1 MCSFTFRLVDGGLMF
16 LLLSL
21 TRISAQREM
30 SLNPTTIGHYTESP
44 CKLFGRYETTVT
56 EGEALRL
63 PAYYDLSQLVWASVT
78 EFTWYRNRT
87 QELPS
92 SEEERVHHH
101 GPVLFFLPLLINDSD
116 QYYTY
121 WRKAADTCHI
131 FVTEVIVV
139 KAQPFD
145 HSVLFNDISESA
157 YNIAIPCPEP
167 VEKLCQDGK
176 ENLAWYKN
184 FSPIPNKSER
194 NLWVYGASKADEGIY
209 TCVCTWE
216 HNGTVL
222 NTSASRRLKIRAP
235 SASHPPQIN
244 LPRNGSTETTDLC
257 RDHTWIKFFIDTT
270 KKLRCEVFCGQN
282 IEDNCHVWWEM
293 NGVKVRS
300 QQQGYSVNTT
310 SEVEV
315 SSMRSIFTAI
325 LTIKTV
331 TMKDLQS
338 KFTCVAMNEQQWIYA
353 VVTLKLRGFMFMCLC
368 VVLVFFFLLAAVAVK
383 VFDIDLALFFRGVF
397 KCYGRSE
404 DGKVYDAYVVYQMY
418 GVNKDMEEKVYHFVS
433 SVLPTVLEQKCGFRL
448 FIHGRDDLPGED
460 RMELVEACMQLS
472 RKLIVILTPSS
483 STWSASGGQ
492 GSWGCSSSLTTADDY
507 DCQVGL
513 YQVLVHSEMSVI
525 LIQLGDMGEGGYTHL
540 PPGLQ
545 HLVRKSVPLMWQEG
559 RRGSMLPNSS
569 FWKRVHYMMPWPRHS
584 TSYNNQLMTV
594 LCEPSEGLR
603 A

>member
-1 MCSFTFRLVDGGLMF
+1 MTKRFFSTSTLQVPVLQKMYSFTFRLVDGGLVF

-21 TRISAQREM
+21 TRISAQREV

-44 CKLFGRYETTVT
+44 CQLFDNYETTVT
-56 EGEALRL
+56 EGEALSL
-63 PAYYDLSQLVWASVT
+63 PAYYDLSELVWASVT

-121 WRKAADTCHI
+121 WRNAAGTCLF

-157 YNIAIPCPEP
+157 DNIAIPCPDP

-184 FSPIPNKSER
+184 FSLIPNKSER

-222 NTSASRRLKIRAP
+222 KTSASRRLKIQAP

-244 LPRNGSTETTDLC
+244 LPINGSTETTDLY
-257 RDHTWIKFFIDTT
+257 TT
-270 KKLRCEVFCGQN
+270 KKLRCEAFCGQN
-282 IEDNCHVWWEM
+282 IEDNCHLWWEM
-293 NGVKVRS
+293 NGVKVGS

-315 SSMRSIFTAI
+315 SSMRNIFTAI
-325 LTIKTV
+325 LTINTV
-331 TMKDLQS
+331 TMRDLQS
-338 KFTCVAMNEQQWIYA
+338 KFTCVAMNDQKWNYA
-353 VVTLKLRGFMFMCLC
+353 VVTLKLRGFMFMGLC
-368 VVLVFFFLLAAVAVK
+368 VVLLLFFLLAAVAVK
-383 VFDIDLALFFRGVF
+383 IFDIDLALLIRGVF
-397 KCYGRSE
+397 KCCGRSE
-404 DGKVYDAYVVYQMY
+404 DGKVYDAYVVYQMD
-418 GVNKDMEEKVYHFVS
+418 GVDKEREEKVYHFVS

-448 FIHGRDDLPGED
+448 FIHGRDDLPGEGD
-460 RMELVEACMQLS
+460 KELVEDCMRLS
-472 RKLIVILTPSS
+472 RRLIVILTPSS
-483 STWSASGGQ
+483 STLSGSGGQ
-492 GSWGCSSSLTTADDY
+492 GSCGQWGYSSSLTTAEDY

-513 YQVLVHSEMSVI
+513 LQALVHSEMNVI

-545 HLVRKSVPLMWQEG
+545 HLVRKSAPLMWQEG
-559 RRGSMLPNSS
+559 RRGSTLPNSS
-569 FWKRVHYMMPWPRHS
+569 FWKRVRYMMPWPRHS
-584 TSYNNQLMTV
+584 TSFDNQLI
-594 LCEPSEGLR
+594 
-603 A
+603 

>member
-1 MCSFTFRLVDGGLMF
+1 MCSFTFRLLDGGLMF

-44 CKLFGRYETTVT
+44 CQLFDKYETTVT
-56 EGEALRL
+56 EGEALSL
-63 PAYYDLSQLVWASVT
+63 PAYYDLSELVWASVT

-121 WRKAADTCHI
+121 WRNAAGTCLI

-157 YNIAIPCPEP
+157 DNIAIPCPDP

-176 ENLAWYKN
+176 EDLAWYKN
-184 FSPIPNKSER
+184 FSLIPNESER
-194 NLWVYGASKADEGIY
+194 NLWVYGASKADEVIY

-222 NTSASRRLKIRAP
+222 KTSASRRLKIQAP

-244 LPRNGSTETTDLC
+244 LPTNGSTETTDLY
-257 RDHTWIKFFIDTT
+257 TT
-270 KKLRCEVFCGQN
+270 KKLRCEAFCGQN
-282 IEDNCHVWWEM
+282 IEDNCHVWWEI
-293 NGVKVRS
+293 NGVKVH
-300 QQQGYSVNTT
+300 TCT
-310 SEVEV
+310 HTHTWIHV
-315 SSMRSIFTAI
+315 SSM
-325 LTIKTV
+325 
-331 TMKDLQS
+331 DLQS
-338 KFTCVAMNEQQWIYA
+338 KFTCVAMNDQKWNYV
-353 VVTLKLRGFMFMCLC
+353 VVTLKLRGFMFMGLC
-368 VVLVFFFLLAAVAVK
+368 VVLLLFFLLAAVAVK
-383 VFDIDLALFFRGVF
+383 VFDINLALLFREVF
-397 KCYGRSE
+397 KCCGRSE
-404 DGKVYDAYVVYQMY
+404 DGKVYDAYVVYQMD
-418 GVNKDMEEKVYHFVS
+418 GVDKEREEKVYHFVS

-460 RMELVEACMQLS
+460 RLELVEACMQLS
-472 RKLIVILTPSS
+472 RRLIVILTPSS
-483 STWSASGGQ
+483 STLSGSGGQ
-492 GSWGCSSSLTTADDY
+492 GSCGYMSLLTTAEDY
-507 DCQVGL
+507 ECQVGL
-513 YQVLVHSEMSVI
+513 YQALVHSEMNVI

-540 PPGLQ
+540 APGLQ
-545 HLVRKSVPLMWQEG
+545 HLVRKSAPLIWQEG
-559 RRGSMLPNSS
+559 RRGSTQPNSN
-569 FWKRVHYMMPWPRHS
+569 FWKRVRYMMPWPRHS
-584 TSYNNQLMTV
+584 TSFDNQLI
-594 LCEPSEGLR
+594 
-603 A
+603 

>member
-1 MCSFTFRLVDGGLMF
+1 MQVPVFQKMYFTFRLVDGGLMF
-16 LLLSL
+16 LLFSL

-30 SLNPTTIGHYTESP
+30 SLNPTTTGHYTESP
-44 CKLFGRYETTVT
+44 CKLFDKYETTVT
-56 EGEALRL
+56 EGEGLSL
-63 PAYYDLSQLVWASVT
+63 PAYYDLSELVWASVT

-121 WRKAADTCHI
+121 WRKGADTCLI

-145 HSVLFNDISESA
+145 QSVLFNSISESA
-157 YNIAIPCPEP
+157 DNIAIPCPDP

-184 FSPIPNKSER
+184 FSPIPNESER
-194 NLWVYGASKADEGIY
+194 NLWVYHASKADEGIY

-222 NTSASRRLKIRAP
+222 NTSASRRLKIKAP
-235 SASHPPQIN
+235 AASHPPQIN
-244 LPRNGSTETTDLC
+244 LPRNGSTETTDLY
-257 RDHTWIKFFIDTT
+257 TT
-270 KKLRCEVFCGQN
+270 KKLRCEAFCGQN
-282 IEDNCHVWWEM
+282 IEDNCHVWWEI
-293 NGVKVRS
+293 NGVKVRL
-300 QQQGYSVNTT
+300 QQQDYSVNTT

-325 LTIKTV
+325 LTINTV
-331 TMKDLQS
+331 TTTDLQS
-338 KFTCVAMNEQQWIYA
+338 KFTCVAMNDQKWTSA
-353 VVTLKLRGFMFMCLC
+353 VVTLKQRGFMFMGLC
-368 VVLVFFFLLAAVAVK
+368 VVLLLFFLLAAVAIK
-383 VFDIDLALFFRGVF
+383 VFDIDLVLLFRGVF
-397 KCYGRSE
+397 KRYGRSE
-404 DGKVYDAYVVYQMY
+404 DGKVYDAYVVYQMD
-418 GVNKDMEEKVYHFVS
+418 GVDKDMDEKVYNFVC

-448 FIHGRDDLPGED
+448 FIYGRDDLPGED
-460 RMELVEACMQLS
+460 RMELVEACMRLS
-472 RKLIVILTPSS
+472 RWLIVILTPSS
-483 STWSASGGQ
+483 STWSGSGGQ
-492 GSWGCSSSLTTADDY
+492 GSCGQRGYSSSLTTAEDY

-513 YQVLVHSEMSVI
+513 YQALVHSEMSII

-545 HLVRKSVPLMWQEG
+545 HLVRKSAPLMWQEG
-559 RRGSMLPNSS
+559 RRGSTLPNSS
-569 FWKRVHYMMPWPRHS
+569 FWKRVRYMMPWPRRS
-584 TSYNNQLMTV
+584 TSFDNQLI
-594 LCEPSEGLR
+594 
-603 A
+603 

>member
-1 MCSFTFRLVDGGLMF
+1 RNMTLVLTYQWMQVPVFQKMCSFTFRLVDGGLMF

-44 CKLFGRYETTVT
+44 CNQSVKFETTVT
-56 EGEALRL
+56 EGEGLSL
-63 PAYYDLSQLVWASVT
+63 PAYYDLSELVWASVT

-121 WRKAADTCHI
+121 WRKGADTCLI

-145 HSVLFNDISESA
+145 HSVLFSSISESA
-157 YNIAIPCPEP
+157 DNIAIPCPDP

-184 FSPIPNKSER
+184 FSPIPNESER

-216 HNGTVL
+216 HNGTVF
-222 NTSASRRLKIRAP
+222 NTSASRRLKIKAP

-244 LPRNGSTETTDLC
+244 LPRNGSTETTDLY
-257 RDHTWIKFFIDTT
+257 TT
-270 KKLRCEVFCGQN
+270 KKLRCEAFCGQN
-282 IEDNCHVWWEM
+282 IEDNCHVWWEI
-293 NGVKVRS
+293 NGVKVH
-300 QQQGYSVNTT
+300 TCT
-310 SEVEV
+310 EVEV
-315 SSMRSIFTAI
+315 SSMRN
-325 LTIKTV
+325 
-331 TMKDLQS
+331 LQS
-338 KFTCVAMNEQQWIYA
+338 KFTCVAMNDQKWTSA
-353 VVTLKLRGFMFMCLC
+353 VVTLKLRGFMFMGLC
-368 VVLVFFFLLAAVAVK
+368 VVLLLFFLLAAVAIK
-383 VFDIDLALFFRGVF
+383 VFYIDLVLLFRGVF

-404 DGKVYDAYVVYQMY
+404 DGKVYDAYVVYQMD
-418 GVNKDMEEKVYHFVS
+418 GVDKDMDEKVYNFVC

-460 RMELVEACMQLS
+460 RMELVEACMRLS
-472 RKLIVILTPSS
+472 RRLIVILTPSS
-483 STWSASGGQ
+483 STWSGSGGQ
-492 GSWGCSSSLTTADDY
+492 GSCGQWGYSSSLTTAEDY

-513 YQVLVHSEMSVI
+513 YQALVHSEMSII

-545 HLVRKSVPLMWQEG
+545 HLVRKSAPLMWQEG
-559 RRGSMLPNSS
+559 RRGSTLPNSS
-569 FWKRVHYMMPWPRHS
+569 FWKRVRYMMPWPRHS
-584 TSYNNQLMTV
+584 TSFDNQLI
-594 LCEPSEGLR
+594 
-603 A
+603 

>member
-44 CKLFGRYETTVT
+44 CKLLDKYETTVT
-56 EGEALRL
+56 EGEALSL
-63 PAYYDLSQLVWASVT
+63 PAYYDLSKLVWASVT

-131 FVTEVIVV
+131 FMTEVIVV

-145 HSVLFNDISESA
+145 HSVLFNNISESA

-184 FSPIPNKSER
+184 FSPIPNESER

-244 LPRNGSTETTDLC
+244 LPRNGSTETTDLY
-257 RDHTWIKFFIDTT
+257 TT
-270 KKLRCEVFCGQN
+270 KKLRCEAFCGQN

-325 LTIKTV
+325 LTINTV

-338 KFTCVAMNEQQWIYA
+338 KFTCVAMNDQKWIYA
-353 VVTLKLRGFMFMCLC
+353 VVTLKLR
-368 VVLVFFFLLAAVAVK
+368 AAVAVK

-404 DGKVYDAYVVYQMY
+404 DGKVYDAYVVYQMD
-418 GVNKDMEEKVYHFVS
+418 GVDKDMEEKVYHFVS

-569 FWKRVHYMMPWPRHS
+569 FWKRVRYMMPWPRHS

>member
-1 MCSFTFRLVDGGLMF
+1 MF

-44 CKLFGRYETTVT
+44 CKLLDKYETTVT
-56 EGEALRL
+56 EGEALSL

-101 GPVLFFLPLLINDSD
+101 GPVLFFLPLLINDTD

-131 FVTEVIVV
+131 FMTEVIVV

-145 HSVLFNDISESA
+145 HSVLFNNISESA

-184 FSPIPNKSER
+184 FSPIPNESKR

-222 NTSASRRLKIRAP
+222 NTSASRRLKIQAP

-244 LPRNGSTETTDLC
+244 LPRNGSTETTDLY
-257 RDHTWIKFFIDTT
+257 TT
-270 KKLRCEVFCGQN
+270 KKLRCEAFCGQN

-325 LTIKTV
+325 LTINTV

-338 KFTCVAMNEQQWIYA
+338 KFTCVAMNDQKWIYA

-404 DGKVYDAYVVYQMY
+404 DGKVYDAYVVYQMD
-418 GVNKDMEEKVYHFVS
+418 GVDKDMEEKVYHFVS

-492 GSWGCSSSLTTADDY
+492 GSFGCSSSLTTADDY

-545 HLVRKSVPLMWQEG
+545 HLVRKSAPLMWQEG

-569 FWKRVHYMMPWPRHS
+569 FWKRVRYMMPWPRHS
-584 TSYNNQLMTV
+584 TSSNNQLMTV
-594 LCEPSEGLR
+594 LCEPSDGLR
-603 A
+603 T

>member
-1 MCSFTFRLVDGGLMF
+1 MTKRFFSTSTLVDGGLVF

-21 TRISAQREM
+21 TRISAQREV

-44 CKLFGRYETTVT
+44 CQLFDNYETTVT
-56 EGEALRL
+56 EGEALSL
-63 PAYYDLSQLVWASVT
+63 PAYYDLSELVWASVT

-121 WRKAADTCHI
+121 WRNAAGTCLF

-157 YNIAIPCPEP
+157 DNIAIPCPDP

-184 FSPIPNKSER
+184 FSLIPNKSER

-222 NTSASRRLKIRAP
+222 KTSASRRLKIQAP

-244 LPRNGSTETTDLC
+244 LPINGSTETTDLY
-257 RDHTWIKFFIDTT
+257 TT
-270 KKLRCEVFCGQN
+270 KKLRCEAFCGQN
-282 IEDNCHVWWEM
+282 IEDNCHLWWEM
-293 NGVKVRS
+293 NGVKVGS

-315 SSMRSIFTAI
+315 SSMRNIFTAI
-325 LTIKTV
+325 LTINTV
-331 TMKDLQS
+331 TMRDLQS
-338 KFTCVAMNEQQWIYA
+338 KFTCVAMNDQKWNYA
-353 VVTLKLRGFMFMCLC
+353 VVTLKLRGFMFMGLC
-368 VVLVFFFLLAAVAVK
+368 VVLLLFFLLAAVAVK
-383 VFDIDLALFFRGVF
+383 IFDIDLALLIRGVF
-397 KCYGRSE
+397 KCCGRSE
-404 DGKVYDAYVVYQMY
+404 DGKVYDAYVVYQMD
-418 GVNKDMEEKVYHFVS
+418 GVDKEREEKVYHFVS

-448 FIHGRDDLPGED
+448 FIHGRDDLPGEGD
-460 RMELVEACMQLS
+460 KELVEDCMRLS
-472 RKLIVILTPSS
+472 RRLIVILTPSS
-483 STWSASGGQ
+483 STLSGSGGQ
-492 GSWGCSSSLTTADDY
+492 GSCGQWGYSSSLTTAEDY

-513 YQVLVHSEMSVI
+513 LQALVHSEMNVI

-545 HLVRKSVPLMWQEG
+545 HLVRKSAPLMWQEG
-559 RRGSMLPNSS
+559 RRGSTLPNSS
-569 FWKRVHYMMPWPRHS
+569 FWKRVRYMMPWPRHS
-584 TSYNNQLMTV
+584 TSFDNQLI
-594 LCEPSEGLR
+594 
-603 A
+603 

>member
-21 TRISAQREM
+21 TMISAQREM
-30 SLNPTTIGHYTESP
+30 SLNPTTIDHYTESP
-44 CKLFGRYETTVT
+44 CQLCNKYQTTVT
-56 EGEALRL
+56 EGEALSL
-63 PAYYDLSQLVWASVT
+63 PAYDDLSELVSASVT

-121 WRKAADTCHI
+121 WRNAAGTCLI

-139 KAQPFD
+139 KAQPFN

-157 YNIAIPCPEP
+157 YNIPIPCPDP

-184 FSPIPNKSER
+184 FSLIPNESER

-222 NTSASRRLKIRAP
+222 KTSASRRLKIKAP

-244 LPRNGSTETTDLC
+244 LPRNGSTETTDLY
-257 RDHTWIKFFIDTT
+257 TT
-270 KKLRCEVFCGQN
+270 KKLRCEAFCGQN
-282 IEDNCHVWWEM
+282 IEDNCHVWWYI

-310 SEVEV
+310 SKVEV

-325 LTIKTV
+325 LTINTV
-331 TMKDLQS
+331 TMRDLQS
-338 KFTCVAMNEQQWIYA
+338 KFECVAMNDQKWEYA
-353 VVTLKLRGFMFMCLC
+353 VVTLKPR
-368 VVLVFFFLLAAVAVK
+368 AAVAVK
-383 VFDIDLALFFRGVF
+383 VFDIDLVLLFRGVF
-397 KCYGRSE
+397 KCCGRSE
-404 DGKVYDAYVVYQMY
+404 DGKVYDAYVVYQMD
-418 GVNKDMEEKVYHFVS
+418 GVDKEREEKVYHFVS
-433 SVLPTVLEQKCGFRL
+433 IVLPTVLEQKCGFRL

-460 RMELVEACMQLS
+460 RLELVEACIRLS
-472 RKLIVILTPSS
+472 RRLIVILTPSCA
-483 STWSASGGQ
+483 WSDSGGQ
-492 GSWGCSSSLTTADDY
+492 SSCGQCGCSSSLTTAEDY

-513 YQVLVHSEMSVI
+513 YQALVHSEMSVI

-540 PPGLQ
+540 SPGLQ
-545 HLVRKSVPLMWQEG
+545 HLVRKSAPLIWQEG
-559 RRGSMLPNSS
+559 RRGSTLPNSS
-569 FWKRVHYMMPWPRHS
+569 FWKRVRYMMPWPCHS
-584 TSYNNQLMTV
+584 TSFDNQLI
-594 LCEPSEGLR
+594 
-603 A
+603 

>member
-16 LLLSL
+16 LLLGL

-44 CKLFGRYETTVT
+44 CKQYDKYKTTVT
-56 EGEALRL
+56 EGEALSL
-63 PAYYDLSQLVWASVT
+63 PAYYDLSELVWASVT

-131 FVTEVIVV
+131 FMTEVIVV

-145 HSVLFNDISESA
+145 HSVLFTDISESA
-157 YNIAIPCPEP
+157 DNIAIPCPDR

-184 FSPIPNKSER
+184 FSPIPNESKR

-222 NTSASRRLKIRAP
+222 NTSASRRLKIQAP

-244 LPRNGSTETTDLC
+244 LPRNGSTETTDLY
-257 RDHTWIKFFIDTT
+257 TT
-270 KKLRCEVFCGQN
+270 KKLRCEAFCGQN

-325 LTIKTV
+325 LTINTV

-353 VVTLKLRGFMFMCLC
+353 VVTLKLRGFMFMYLC

-404 DGKVYDAYVVYQMY
+404 DGKVYDAYVVYQMD
-418 GVNKDMEEKVYHFVS
+418 GVDKDMEEKVYHFVS
-433 SVLPTVLEQKCGFRL
+433 SVLPNVLEQKCGFRL

-460 RMELVEACMQLS
+460 RMELVEACLRLS
-472 RKLIVILTPSS
+472 RRLIVILTPSS
-483 STWSASGGQ
+483 STWSGSGGQ
-492 GSWGCSSSLTTADDY
+492 GSWGCSSSLTTAEDY

-540 PPGLQ
+540 SPGLQ
-545 HLVRKSVPLMWQEG
+545 HLVRKSAPLMWQEG

-569 FWKRVHYMMPWPRHS
+569 FWKRVRYMMPWPRHS
-584 TSYNNQLMTV
+584 TSFDNQLMTV
-594 LCEPSEGLR
+594 LCERSKGLR

>member
-1 MCSFTFRLVDGGLMF
+1 MTKLFFSTSTLQVPVLQKMCSFTFRLVDGGLMF

-44 CKLFGRYETTVT
+44 CQLFDKYETTVT
-56 EGEALRL
+56 EGEALSL
-63 PAYYDLSQLVWASVT
+63 PAYYDLSELVWASVT

-121 WRKAADTCHI
+121 WRKAADTCLI

-157 YNIAIPCPEP
+157 ENIAIPCPEP
-167 VEKLCQDGK
+167 VEKVCQDGK

-184 FSPIPNKSER
+184 FSLIPNESER

-222 NTSASRRLKIRAP
+222 KTSASRRLKIQAP

-244 LPRNGSTETTDLC
+244 LPINGSTETTDLY
-257 RDHTWIKFFIDTT
+257 TT
-270 KKLRCEVFCGQN
+270 KKLRCEAFCGQN
-282 IEDNCHVWWEM
+282 IEDNCHVWWEI

-325 LTIKTV
+325 LTINTV
-331 TMKDLQS
+331 TMRDLQS
-338 KFTCVAMNEQQWIYA
+338 KFTCVAMNDQKWNYA
-353 VVTLKLRGFMFMCLC
+353 VVTLKLRGFMFMGLC
-368 VVLVFFFLLAAVAVK
+368 VVLLLFFLLAAVAVK
-383 VFDIDLALFFRGVF
+383 VFVIDLALLFRGVF
-397 KCYGRSE
+397 KCCGRSE
-404 DGKVYDAYVVYQMY
+404 DGKVYDAYVVYQMD
-418 GVNKDMEEKVYHFVS
+418 GVDKEREEKVCHFVS
-433 SVLPTVLEQKCGFRL
+433 IVLPTVLEQKCGFRL
-448 FIHGRDDLPGED
+448 FIHGRDDLPGKD
-460 RMELVEACMQLS
+460 DMELVEDCMRLS
-472 RKLIVILTPSS
+472 RRLIVILTPSS
-483 STWSASGGQ
+483 STWSGSGGQ
-492 GSWGCSSSLTTADDY
+492 GSCGQWGYSSSLTTAEDY

-513 YQVLVHSEMSVI
+513 LQALVHSEMNVI

-540 PPGLQ
+540 PPDLQ
-545 HLVRKSVPLMWQEG
+545 HLVRKSAPLMWHEG
-559 RRGSMLPNSS
+559 RRGSTLPNSS
-569 FWKRVHYMMPWPRHS
+569 FWKRVRYMMPWPRS
-584 TSYNNQLMTV
+584 TSFDNQLI
-594 LCEPSEGLR
+594 
-603 A
+603 

>member
-16 LLLSL
+16 LLLGL

-44 CKLFGRYETTVT
+44 CKQSDKYKTTVT
-56 EGEALRL
+56 EGEALSL
-63 PAYYDLSQLVWASVT
+63 PAYYDLSELVWASVT

-131 FVTEVIVV
+131 FMTEVIVV

-145 HSVLFNDISESA
+145 HSVLFTDISESA
-157 YNIAIPCPEP
+157 DNIAIPCPDR

-184 FSPIPNKSER
+184 FSPIPNESKR

-222 NTSASRRLKIRAP
+222 NTSASRRLKIQAP

-244 LPRNGSTETTDLC
+244 LPRNGSTETTDLY
-257 RDHTWIKFFIDTT
+257 TT
-270 KKLRCEVFCGQN
+270 KKLRCEAFCGQN

-325 LTIKTV
+325 LTINTV

-353 VVTLKLRGFMFMCLC
+353 VVTLKLRGFMFMYLC

-404 DGKVYDAYVVYQMY
+404 DGKVYDAYVVYQMD
-418 GVNKDMEEKVYHFVS
+418 GVDKDMEEKVYHFVS
-433 SVLPTVLEQKCGFRL
+433 SVLPNVLEQKCGFRL

-460 RMELVEACMQLS
+460 RMELVEACLRLS
-472 RKLIVILTPSS
+472 RRLIVILTPSS
-483 STWSASGGQ
+483 STWSGSGGQ
-492 GSWGCSSSLTTADDY
+492 GSWGCSSSLTTAEDY

-540 PPGLQ
+540 SPGLQ
-545 HLVRKSVPLMWQEG
+545 HLVRKSAPLMWQEG

-569 FWKRVHYMMPWPRHS
+569 FWKRVRYMMPWPRHS
-584 TSYNNQLMTV
+584 TSFDNQLMTV
-594 LCEPSEGLR
+594 LCERSEGLR

>member
-1 MCSFTFRLVDGGLMF
+1 RNVTLVLTYQWMQVPVFQKMYFTFRLVDGGLMF

-44 CKLFGRYETTVT
+44 CKLFDKYETTVT
-56 EGEALRL
+56 EGEGLSL
-63 PAYYDLSQLVWASVT
+63 PAYYDLSELVWASVT

-121 WRKAADTCHI
+121 WRKGADTCVI

-145 HSVLFNDISESA
+145 HSVLFNSISESA
-157 YNIAIPCPEP
+157 DNIAIPCPDP

-184 FSPIPNKSER
+184 FSPIPNESER
-194 NLWVYGASKADEGIY
+194 NLWVYNASKADEGIY

-222 NTSASRRLKIRAP
+222 NTSASRRLKIKAP

-244 LPRNGSTETTDLC
+244 LPRNGSTETTDLY
-257 RDHTWIKFFIDTT
+257 TT
-270 KKLRCEVFCGQN
+270 KKLRCEAFCGQN
-282 IEDNCHVWWEM
+282 IEDNCHVWWEI
-293 NGVKVRS
+293 NGVKVH
-300 QQQGYSVNTT
+300 TCT
-310 SEVEV
+310 EVEAF
-315 SSMRSIFTAI
+315 SMRN
-325 LTIKTV
+325 
-331 TMKDLQS
+331 LQS
-338 KFTCVAMNEQQWIYA
+338 KFTCVAMNDQKWTSA
-353 VVTLKLRGFMFMCLC
+353 VVTLKLRGFMFMGLC
-368 VVLVFFFLLAAVAVK
+368 VVLLLFFLLAAVAIK
-383 VFDIDLALFFRGVF
+383 VFDIDLVLLFRGVF
-397 KCYGRSE
+397 KRYGRSE
-404 DGKVYDAYVVYQMY
+404 DGKVYDAYIVYQMD
-418 GVNKDMEEKVYHFVS
+418 GKDKDMDEKVYNFVC

-448 FIHGRDDLPGED
+448 FIYGRDDLPGED
-460 RMELVEACMQLS
+460 RMELVEACMRLS
-472 RKLIVILTPSS
+472 RRLIVILTPSS
-483 STWSASGGQ
+483 STWSGSGGQ
-492 GSWGCSSSLTTADDY
+492 GSYGQWGYSSSLTTAEDY

-513 YQVLVHSEMSVI
+513 YQALVHSEMSII

-545 HLVRKSVPLMWQEG
+545 HLVRKSAPLMWQEG
-559 RRGSMLPNSS
+559 RRGSTLPNSS
-569 FWKRVHYMMPWPRHS
+569 FWKRVRYMMPWPRHS
-584 TSYNNQLMTV
+584 TSFDNQLI
-594 LCEPSEGLR
+594 
-603 A
+603 